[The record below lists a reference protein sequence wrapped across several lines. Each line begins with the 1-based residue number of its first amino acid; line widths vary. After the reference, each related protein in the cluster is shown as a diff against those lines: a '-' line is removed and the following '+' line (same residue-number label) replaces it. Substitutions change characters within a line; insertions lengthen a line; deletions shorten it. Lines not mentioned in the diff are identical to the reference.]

1 YSEASDGLGEAA
13 HLLRQLGWQPVAVTR
28 PIQNTR
34 HRGLL
39 ILTEPT
45 PDGPLGGDEDAI
57 PEGDARA
64 LLHWVEEGNTLLLC
78 GRTNTDLHEALRV
91 HVTADSRPAGD
102 LFTTVDLGAAGG
114 YTEGIG
120 RLSVGTEAGLRARSD
135 ALPLWWVGDKP
146 GAVLLRRGAGR
157 VLVVAD

>member
-78 GRTNTDLHEALRV
+78 GRTHTDLHEALRV

-114 YTEGIG
+114 YTQGIRPLGVGSQG
-120 RLSVGTEAGLRARSD
+120 RPPAPS
-135 ALPLWWVGDKP
+135 
-146 GAVLLRRGAGR
+146 GAPPPRG
-157 VLVVAD
+157 